1 MSSTMLVMDTP
12 LMKSK
17 YFYMIPTKDKNAKRC
32 FIWSIYEYQS
42 IEFSGYGIRITNSNV
57 NN

>member
-1 MSSTMLVMDTP
+1 MLVMDTP

-17 YFYMIPTKDKNAKRC
+17 YFYMIPTKDKYAKRC
-32 FIWSIYEYQS
+32 FIYECQS
-42 IEFSGYGIRITNSNV
+42 NEFSGYRIRITDSNV

>member
-1 MSSTMLVMDTP
+1 MPSTMLVMDTP

-17 YFYMIPTKDKNAKRC
+17 YFYMIPTKDKYAKRC

-42 IEFSGYGIRITNSNV
+42 NEFRIRITDSNV